1 MTKNFFGGGKMLS
14 MRISRKVFLAI
25 VVCVVSFVSSSVL
38 AQGKVITLWSHWA
51 DHESKRAFVEGAAK
65 SFEATHPG
73 VKVSITWYEKTA
85 LYAALKTALRA
96 GQAPDVFY
104 AEPEQSEYMENNL
117 LYDLSK
123 GLKWSAIEDWA
134 REAWSYKG
142 GVYGF
147 PLEAWTVELYYNK
160 KMLADLGVKLPPS
173 GQLGQAAF
181 LDLVKR
187 TKARGI
193 TPISLGVGDRPYPGA
208 FLTHEA
214 ILKKLGLADYDR
226 LLKGKLSWDDPRV
239 VSALTVVKQIIDAG
253 ALPANFSSLKLGESH
268 FYFHTKP
275 GSLMFLMGSFYP
287 SRAFNPPDKG
297 GQPPDFQLGIMQ
309 YPALDNAACNEC
321 KSITIGGSYVVNAA
335 TKEPTL
341 AIEFLN
347 TMATPEMGNKWLET
361 VLVQTGIKADPSK
374 IKGPYAQYF
383 RDLADA
389 NKGKKYYLNLPQGV
403 LRGKA
408 KEVFAQVV
416 NHAFPAGLIG
426 VDEVVKQMN
435 ASFKE

>member
-1 MTKNFFGGGKMLS
+1 MRKNGFLIGVLVAFLIGITGGS
-14 MRISRKVFLAI
+14 
-25 VVCVVSFVSSSVL
+25 SF
-38 AQGKVITLWSHWA
+38 AQGKVVTLWSHWA
-51 DHESKRAFVEGAAK
+51 DHDSKRAFVEEAART
-65 SFEATHPG
+65 FEAKNPG
-73 VKVSITWYEKTA
+73 VKVNITWYEKAA
-85 LYAALKTALRA
+85 LYASLKTALRA
-96 GQAPDVFY
+96 GQAPDIFY
-104 AEPEQSEYMENNL
+104 AEPEQVEYLENNL

-134 REAWSYKG
+134 KEAWTYKG

-160 KMLADLGVKLPPS
+160 KMLADLGARLPAN
-173 GQLGQAAF
+173 GQFGQAAF
-181 LDLVKR
+181 LDLVR
-187 TKARGI
+187 KAKAKGT
-193 TPISLGVGDRPYPGA
+193 TPISLGVADRPYPGA

-214 ILKKLGLADYDR
+214 ILKKLGLADYDK
-226 LLKGKLSWDDPRV
+226 LFNGKLDWSDSRV
-239 VSALTVVKQIIDAG
+239 VSALTFVKQVVDAG
-253 ALPANFSSLKLGESH
+253 ALPPSFSSLKLGESH

-309 YPALDNAACNEC
+309 YPGLDNASCNEC

-335 TKEPTL
+335 SKNPNL
-341 AIEFLN
+341 AIELLN
-347 TMATPEMGNKWLET
+347 AMATPEMGNKWLET

-383 RDLADA
+383 RDLAKA
-389 NKGKKYYLNLPQGV
+389 SEGKKYYLNLPQGV

-416 NHAFPAGLIG
+416 NQAFPAGLIG
-426 VDEVVKQMN
+426 VEEVVKQMN
-435 ASFKE
+435 AVRQ